1 MGVQLFF
8 IPVVHSRSALSG
20 ALQRLKEDLSSA
32 RWCPHRLQAVRNRA
46 CSLPGASSPFPRAV
60 GILGDQLGLLGFL
73 LPPPDQHVSVHS
85 FQILHWPSCL
95 RCSLGRTPQR
105 HAPLPCS
112 CLFAHQ
118 ENTGS
123 AQAAEKKSWKK
134 KNKHI
139 FIIKLPLAIYLFP
152 SDVLLGLSWHGLS
165 SGTAVSWPLC
175 RRGGERCAA
184 GGSATTTTTTFC
196 VLQRTGGHKARQR

>member
-46 CSLPGASSPFPRAV
+46 CGSPGASSPFPRAV

-95 RCSLGRTPQR
+95 WCSLGRTPQR

-118 ENTGS
+118 NTGS